1 MSSCPLYPG
10 VGEVGLHY
18 VALVHYVHV
27 HHLHVHHVHVHHVY
41 VRHVYVHHVNVHH
54 VMQTSYLSRPVRPA
68 VSIMTNRMAC
78 EHPDIISAAISVGGP
93 LEVTYNHP
101 CPDMLP

>member
-1 MSSCPLYPG
+1 MWTHTASHKAADCSVCEYMSLGDTFILHLLLHHPLIEIP
-10 VGEVGLHY
+10 LI
-18 VALVHYVHV
+18 
-27 HHLHVHHVHVHHVY
+27 
-41 VRHVYVHHVNVHH
+41 
-54 VMQTSYLSRPVRPA
+54 
-68 VSIMTNRMAC
+68 SIVTNRMAC